1 MNLRVHLRPEAE
13 TDIEEAAAWYEK
25 QCEGLGDEF
34 LDEVLGVCET
44 ISENPHMYPVVHRHT
59 RRAVIH
65 RFPFGI
71 YYRVEKE
78 SIVVVAVMHGS
89 RHPKRWQKRT

>member
-1 MNLRVHLRPEAE
+1 MNYTVHIRHDAE
-13 TDIEEAAAWYEK
+13 LDLEETAFWYEK
-25 QCEGLGDEF
+25 QRDGLGDEF
-34 LDEVLGVCET
+34 LDEIQVTLRLMA
-44 ISENPHMYPVVHRHT
+44 ENPSMYSVVHRHT
-59 RRAVIH
+59 RRALIK

-71 YYRVEKE
+71 YFRIEQN